1 MKKLIL
7 MIAIA
12 VGTTAFAQERK
23 MDKKPMTSEMK
34 VEKMTRELNLTTE
47 QQAKAKALFD
57 AKAEARKVNK
67 EVSKEAFAEKKASR
81 ENFDKEFRSIL
92 TDEQVQKY
100 DAKKEQMKQFRKRIQ
115 KRKKSTKNDETSE
128 VKNAN
133 GACRLSATE

>member
-100 DAKKEQMKQFRKRIQ
+100 DAKKEQMKQKRGE
-115 KRKKSTKNDETSE
+115 KFGKKGKMMKKGKWKGKDLEKTNS
-128 VKNAN
+128 
-133 GACRLSATE
+133 

>member
-67 EVSKEAFAEKKASR
+67 ENKEAFAEKKIAR

-92 TDEQVQKY
+92 TNEQIQKY
-100 DAKKEQMKQFRKRIQ
+100 DAKKEQMKQERGEKFG
-115 KRKKSTKNDETSE
+115 KKGKMMKKGKWKGKDLEKTN
-128 VKNAN
+128 N
-133 GACRLSATE
+133 

>member
-67 EVSKEAFAEKKASR
+67 EVSKEAFA
-81 ENFDKEFRSIL
+81 
-92 TDEQVQKY
+92 
-100 DAKKEQMKQFRKRIQ
+100 
-115 KRKKSTKNDETSE
+115 
-128 VKNAN
+128 
-133 GACRLSATE
+133 